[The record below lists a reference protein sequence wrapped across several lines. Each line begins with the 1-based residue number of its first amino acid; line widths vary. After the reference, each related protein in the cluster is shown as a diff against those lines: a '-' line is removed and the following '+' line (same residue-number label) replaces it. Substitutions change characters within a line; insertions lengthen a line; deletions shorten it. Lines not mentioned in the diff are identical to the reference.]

1 MLKLIKCEF
10 WKLKR
15 KRLLYAL
22 MSLSLFFPLILAYM
36 AKAGTGADTTEHYL
50 QTRFDYVYTMM
61 LGYGLV
67 FLLPCLIGIIAAILF
82 FIERDCDTSKNLR
95 TIPVTNTQLIMAKI
109 SMLFIFS
116 VAFCLISTLS
126 VALFCKLFHVGM
138 VYGMTYKIFMSLIFG
153 VLIVAASLPIVFL
166 ITYFNQSF
174 LLSILLAFFYSIFN
188 WGILGTIGTSISAAK
203 IAFLNS
209 FPVICVMNWTS
220 GLMMDNLQKDNLLP
234 EAYAI
239 VPTTFHTIF
248 IMAITVVKDMRN
260 IIKTEFLKLKRYSVI
275 KAGII
280 MTTLS
285 PLLSLFYSTANGGPT
300 WTFDYFMQQVMISNC
315 TLFFP
320 IIIALIAGYIITREY
335 TDDTMKNILT
345 IPIPYKQLLSGKLLI
360 LLLLTISF
368 SLIGCVIALV
378 INIIVGFPGV
388 HFGNL
393 LNMFIRVTGANI
405 GIYISVLPII
415 LIFCCSAN
423 NFLGGV
429 ALAFVYGY
437 FGTFEGTLLNYYP
450 IKASM
455 ILVDPTCGAEYG
467 YTYHI
472 FPAFITIVLTFL
484 ISMIILAN
492 KKKEPGTLTVGK
504 KKKAVRKKGW

>member
-166 ITYFNQSF
+166 IIYFNQSF

-209 FPVICVMNWTS
+209 FPVICVMNWAS

-239 VPTTFHTIF
+239 VPTTCHTIF
-248 IMAITVVKDMRN
+248 IMAITV
-260 IIKTEFLKLKRYSVI
+260 I
-275 KAGII
+275 
-280 MTTLS
+280 
-285 PLLSLFYSTANGGPT
+285 LSLWLIIRFYKK
-300 WTFDYFMQQVMISNC
+300 WT
-315 TLFFP
+315 
-320 IIIALIAGYIITREY
+320 R
-335 TDDTMKNILT
+335 
-345 IPIPYKQLLSGKLLI
+345 
-360 LLLLTISF
+360 
-368 SLIGCVIALV
+368 
-378 INIIVGFPGV
+378 
-388 HFGNL
+388 
-393 LNMFIRVTGANI
+393 
-405 GIYISVLPII
+405 
-415 LIFCCSAN
+415 
-423 NFLGGV
+423 
-429 ALAFVYGY
+429 
-437 FGTFEGTLLNYYP
+437 
-450 IKASM
+450 
-455 ILVDPTCGAEYG
+455 
-467 YTYHI
+467 
-472 FPAFITIVLTFL
+472 
-484 ISMIILAN
+484 
-492 KKKEPGTLTVGK
+492 
-504 KKKAVRKKGW
+504 

>member
-166 ITYFNQSF
+166 IIYFNKSF

-188 WGILGTIGTSISAAK
+188 WGILGTI
-203 IAFLNS
+203 
-209 FPVICVMNWTS
+209 
-220 GLMMDNLQKDNLLP
+220 
-234 EAYAI
+234 
-239 VPTTFHTIF
+239 
-248 IMAITVVKDMRN
+248 
-260 IIKTEFLKLKRYSVI
+260 
-275 KAGII
+275 
-280 MTTLS
+280 S

-492 KKKEPGTLTVGK
+492 KKKDPGTLTVGK

>member
-1 MLKLIKCEF
+1 
-10 WKLKR
+10 
-15 KRLLYAL
+15 

-166 ITYFNQSF
+166 IIYFNKSF

-188 WGILGTIGTSISAAK
+188 WGILGTI
-203 IAFLNS
+203 
-209 FPVICVMNWTS
+209 
-220 GLMMDNLQKDNLLP
+220 
-234 EAYAI
+234 
-239 VPTTFHTIF
+239 
-248 IMAITVVKDMRN
+248 
-260 IIKTEFLKLKRYSVI
+260 
-275 KAGII
+275 
-280 MTTLS
+280 S

-492 KKKEPGTLTVGK
+492 KKKDPGTLTVGK

>member
-1 MLKLIKCEF
+1 
-10 WKLKR
+10 
-15 KRLLYAL
+15 

-116 VAFCLISTLS
+116 VAFCLTSTLS

-166 ITYFNQSF
+166 IICFNKSF

-188 WGILGTIGTSISAAK
+188 WGILGTVGTSISAAK

-220 GLMMDNLQKDNLLP
+220 GLMMDHLQKDNLLP

-239 VPTTFHTIF
+239 VPTTCHTIF
-248 IMAITVVKDMRN
+248 IMAITVVLPLWL
-260 IIKTEFLKLKRYSVI
+260 IIR
-275 KAGII
+275 
-280 MTTLS
+280 
-285 PLLSLFYSTANGGPT
+285 FYKK
-300 WTFDYFMQQVMISNC
+300 WT
-315 TLFFP
+315 
-320 IIIALIAGYIITREY
+320 R
-335 TDDTMKNILT
+335 
-345 IPIPYKQLLSGKLLI
+345 
-360 LLLLTISF
+360 
-368 SLIGCVIALV
+368 
-378 INIIVGFPGV
+378 
-388 HFGNL
+388 
-393 LNMFIRVTGANI
+393 
-405 GIYISVLPII
+405 
-415 LIFCCSAN
+415 
-423 NFLGGV
+423 
-429 ALAFVYGY
+429 
-437 FGTFEGTLLNYYP
+437 
-450 IKASM
+450 
-455 ILVDPTCGAEYG
+455 
-467 YTYHI
+467 
-472 FPAFITIVLTFL
+472 
-484 ISMIILAN
+484 
-492 KKKEPGTLTVGK
+492 
-504 KKKAVRKKGW
+504 